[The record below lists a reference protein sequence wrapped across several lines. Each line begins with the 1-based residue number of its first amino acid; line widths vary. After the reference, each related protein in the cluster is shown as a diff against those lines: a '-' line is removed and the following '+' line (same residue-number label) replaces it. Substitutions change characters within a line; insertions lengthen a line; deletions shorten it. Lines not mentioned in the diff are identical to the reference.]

1 MDNKAMDSQRAT
13 DHTELERAM
22 LAGTD
27 DAAARQAAVWSRIT
41 AGRAK
46 PRRSPA
52 GPLALA
58 AAVVTVAAV
67 LLFGLPGWLPQADIV
82 RPMASGAASP
92 VQAKVFL
99 SANVQRYA
107 PTMSSVQGITVTAR
121 DGQGNAV
128 EGDWAS
134 SWGVFLGPVSRQ
146 GNPIPSTGE
155 PTATLESA
163 ARAMWSF
170 PLDSG
175 DIPQTITITYT
186 APDGQLATLT
196 LERDQM
202 NTGFV
207 RVAQKLEALNLRV
220 NAEVYIADP
229 KRNAVSMPIAI
240 EAVDASGAPV
250 SGDWAASFGLLD
262 VEGRSFSGSQAKAAN
277 TVRWTFTAG
286 SADQIPAQAQI
297 TFTAGGR
304 SKTLHLIKDPEYS
317 WTLRVSPA
325 DLLYTPKD
333 KPAETH
339 PVSTDPTTPPP
350 AEPSADPSTAV
361 TAALS
366 ARQTVEAYFQAW
378 HKKDSTHMRGFVVD
392 NMKNV
397 DYELDKLKD
406 ITLLTCEDQ
415 TAGRRQMFSSAWHAN
430 PADIA
435 IFHVRFRV
443 QCSQPDGVVSGMT
456 DGEHEMEYYLVKE
469 TADGPWIIVM
479 WGNG

>member
-1 MDNKAMDSQRAT
+1 MDNKAMHGQRPT
-13 DHTELERAM
+13 DNTELERAM

-27 DAAARQAAVWSRIT
+27 EAAARQQAVWSRIA

-52 GPLALA
+52 GPLALTV
-58 AAVVTVAAV
+58 AAVAVAAV

-92 VQAKVFL
+92 IQAKVFL
-99 SANVQRYA
+99 SANVQLYA

-128 EGDWAS
+128 EGDWAT

-146 GNPIPSTGE
+146 GNLVPSTGE
-155 PTATLESA
+155 PTTTLESA

-175 DIPQTITITYT
+175 DIPQTITVTYT

-196 LERDQM
+196 LERDREH
-202 NTGFV
+202 TGFV
-207 RVAQKLEALNLRV
+207 RVVQPLEALNLLV
-220 NAEVYIADP
+220 NVEVYIADP
-229 KRNAVSMPIAI
+229 MRNAVSMPIAI

-250 SGDWAASFGLLD
+250 RGDWAASFGLLD
-262 VEGRSFSGSQAKAAN
+262 VEGRSFSGNQAKAAN
-277 TVRWTFTAG
+277 AVRWTFTAG

-297 TFTAGGR
+297 TFTAGGH
-304 SKTLHLIKDPEYS
+304 SKTLHLIKDPDYS

-325 DLLYTPKD
+325 DLLYIPKD

-350 AEPSADPSTAV
+350 AEPRDDPTTMAS
-361 TAALS
+361 AALS

-378 HKKDSTHMRGFVVD
+378 QKKDSTLMRGFVVD
-392 NMKNV
+392 NMKDI

-406 ITLLTCEDQ
+406 IILLSCEDQ
-415 TAGRRQMFSSAWHAN
+415 TAGRRQMFSSAWYAN

-456 DGEHEMEYYLVKE
+456 DGEHEMAYYLVKE

-479 WGNG
+479 WGN